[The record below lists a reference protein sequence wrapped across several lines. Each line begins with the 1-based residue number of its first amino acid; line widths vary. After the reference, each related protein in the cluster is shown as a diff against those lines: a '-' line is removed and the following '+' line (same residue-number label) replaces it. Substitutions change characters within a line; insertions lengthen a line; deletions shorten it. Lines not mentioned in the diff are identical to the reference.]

1 MPPITSQTLVHLSM
15 KQFLGGL
22 FAICVAIV
30 GGFWGE
36 ARYSSHNYFLSFR
49 AGPSSSLKTRNALLS
64 DELGNSTGVKLFE

>member
-30 GGFWGE
+30 GGFWG
-36 ARYSSHNYFLSFR
+36 
-49 AGPSSSLKTRNALLS
+49 
-64 DELGNSTGVKLFE
+64 